1 MGALMEQRL
10 PGLPE
15 HHVLLVNRRHTLVE
29 GLQKLASG
37 GVITTAG
44 GGGSSP
50 SQVLAEDLGRHLYDM
65 ARLAVGGLEPEQLS
79 GFQQRSTD
87 LLGQLL
93 QRGLV

>member
-1 MGALMEQRL
+1 
-10 PGLPE
+10 
-15 HHVLLVNRRHTLVE
+15 VE
-29 GLQKLASG
+29 GLQKLAAG
-37 GVITTAG
+37 GVITTAA

-50 SQVLAEDLGRHLYDM
+50 SQALAEALGLHLYDM

-93 QRGLV
+93 QRGLA